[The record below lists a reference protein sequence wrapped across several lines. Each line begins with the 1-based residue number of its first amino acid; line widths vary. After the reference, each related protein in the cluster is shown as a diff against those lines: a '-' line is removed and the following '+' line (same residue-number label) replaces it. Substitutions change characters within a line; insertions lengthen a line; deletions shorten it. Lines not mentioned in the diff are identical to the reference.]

1 MRIVWRTLRTQRNL
15 RLLLGAG
22 LISLTGDW
30 VLRVGLAYHVY
41 VLTGSTLVSSVMLLA
56 SFLPQ
61 VLLGSLAGVVVDRHD
76 QRRMMIAANL
86 LQAGGLLP
94 LLLVDARGMVWV
106 VYLVMLWQG
115 CVQQF
120 FTPAEQS
127 LVPHLVPDDQLLTAN
142 ALNGQARDV
151 ARLVGSALGGVA
163 VAAGGLT
170 LLTLLDAASFVGSAA
185 LLWRMPIRPA
195 GGTPGTRDD
204 RVRQRLRERLAA
216 LRTEWVDGL
225 RTTTA
230 ERVLRVILVFS
241 VVTTVGEGL
250 MGTLFAPF
258 VHDALDG
265 SGSDYG
271 LIVSVQAV
279 GGIVGGLAAAAV
291 ADRVSATSLFGWGAV
306 AFGAIDLVMFLYPL
320 GYVAVWPAVICMILV
335 GVPGA
340 FTLAGCMTL
349 VQRHTGAR
357 HRGRVIGALGAVEGL
372 AVVVGTVAAGFL
384 GEAVGIIPV
393 LAGQG
398 AGYLLAGVGV
408 VVALRGHHASDS
420 GRAATE
426 SAVG

>member
-1 MRIVWRTLRTQRNL
+1 MRLVWRTLSTQRDL

-22 LISLTGDW
+22 LVSLTGDW
-30 VLRVGLAYHVY
+30 ILRVGLAYHVY
-41 VLTGSTLVSSVMLLA
+41 VLTGSTLVSSMMLLS

-86 LQAGGLLP
+86 IQAVGLLP
-94 LLLVDARGMVWV
+94 LLLVDATGLVWV

-127 LVPHLVPDDQLLTAN
+127 LVPHLVPDDHLLTAN

-151 ARLVGSALGGVA
+151 ARLLGSAVGGVA

-170 LLTLLDAASFVGSAA
+170 VLTLLDAASFVGSAA
-185 LLWRMPIRPA
+185 LLWRM
-195 GGTPGTRDD
+195 
-204 RVRQRLRERLAA
+204 RVRHGRAASDDVPAETLRGRVVRLRA
-216 LRTEWVDGL
+216 EWADGL
-225 RTTTA
+225 RLATG
-230 ERVLRVILVFS
+230 ERVLRVILVFT

-258 VHDALDG
+258 VHDALGG
-265 SGSDYG
+265 SGGDYG
-271 LIVSVQAV
+271 LVVSVQAV
-279 GGIVGGLAAAAV
+279 GGIVGGLAAASV
-291 ADRVSATSLFGWGAV
+291 GDRVSAERLFGWGAV
-306 AFGAIDLVMFLYPL
+306 AFGAVDLVMFLYPL
-320 GYVAVWPAVICMILV
+320 GYVAVWPAVACMVVV

-340 FTLAGCMTL
+340 LTVAGCMTL
-349 VQRHTGAR
+349 LQRHTGAR

-372 AVVVGTVAAGFL
+372 AVVVGTLAAGAL
-384 GEAVGIIPV
+384 GEAIGIIPV

-408 VVALRGHHASDS
+408 VAALRRDS
-420 GRAATE
+420 PRSPSVAVTEPAEPAA
-426 SAVG
+426 G